1 MKKIIPVSLLAIW
14 VACPAFA
21 ENFPNDGYMLE
32 NKTYDNAATYENM
45 GVDSGSVDA
54 VAEYANCPTNS
65 YCDETGQHS
74 CPSGYPNSAMG
85 SSESTQ
91 CYTACTVANANI
103 AHATAVSGNDYNGG
117 TDTCSAT
124 ACEDGYHTQ
133 AGSMDLYTI
142 IGDSSGESNW
152 DTGTFSVD
160 YWQKG
165 LITGKARCS
174 SRGVSIPW
182 YQIEGY
188 LVPADHFVSTLPD
201 SSGDNCYCQVDSFTP
216 VDGETQS
223 VSGVWVYNGS
233 CSGVNPCES
242 KCAYDMYSGATDRLA
257 YRTAVLS
264 ATMVPGGATICAAN
278 TITIN
283 WSDVDGEENPYATS
297 VTYDGDI
304 TTPVKAATKPGKQF
318 VGWKFAPA
326 TPVFNNACS
335 SDQDCID
342 SGEGDK
348 CFGGICGWK
357 AA

>member
-1 MKKIIPVSLLAIW
+1 MKKIIPVSLLAICI
-14 VACPAFA
+14 ACPAMA
-21 ENFPNDGYMLE
+21 ENFPNDELMLE
-32 NKTYDNAATYENM
+32 NKTYDNAATYANM
-45 GVDSGSVDA
+45 GVYEGAVDA
-54 VAEYANCPTNS
+54 NAEYEDCPANS
-65 YCDETGQHS
+65 YCDESGQHQ
-74 CPSGYPNSAMG
+74 CPSGYPYSATG
-85 SSESTQ
+85 AGASTE
-91 CYTACTVANANI
+91 CYKACTTANVP
-103 AHATAVSGNDYNGG
+103 HSYAVTGNDYNGG

-124 ACEDGYHTQ
+124 ICVGGYHTQ

-174 SRGVSIPW
+174 SRGVSTPW

-188 LVPADHFVSTLPD
+188 LVPADHFVNTLPD

-264 ATMVPGGATICAAN
+264 ATMVPGGAATCEAN

-283 WSDVDGEENPYATS
+283 WSDVDGEENPYATN
-297 VTYDGDI
+297 VLYDGDI
-304 TTPVKAATKPGKQF
+304 DTPVKAAVKPGKTF
-318 VGWKFAPA
+318 VGWRFVRPDDEYG
-326 TPVFNNACS
+326 S
-335 SDQDCID
+335 
-342 SGEGDK
+342 
-348 CFGGICGWK
+348 
-357 AA
+357 